1 MARSIWKGAI
11 SFSLVHIPVS
21 LHTASRTNGLDLDLL
36 DRRDFSPVG
45 YQRVNKTTGNV
56 VEWGD
61 IVKGYQYRK
70 GEHVVLT
77 DEDFRRANVAAT
89 QTIAIQ
95 TFVREDE
102 IPPQYFETPYYL
114 APEKRG
120 QKVYALLREA
130 LRKSGRWAIGSVVVR
145 TRAYVCALIPYG
157 DTLVLNTLR
166 YADELLPADSVD
178 APPAS
183 IQKAGVTAKEFELAL
198 RLIDDM
204 TDTWNPEQYKDTYRH
219 DLMKRV
225 EEKVRKGQTHTLTRP
240 TREKPARRSAEIVDL
255 AALLKRSLAEKT
267 ARPAPVSERRP
278 ARRRRTRRASVR
290 RRA

>member
-21 LHTASRTNGLDLDLL
+21 LHTASRANGLDLDLL

-45 YQRVNKTTGNV
+45 YQRVNKTTGKV
-56 VEWGD
+56 VGWDD
-61 IVKGYQYRK
+61 IVKGYEYRK

-89 QTIAIQ
+89 QTIAIRA
-95 TFVREDE
+95 FVRQHE

-114 APEKRG
+114 APDKRG

-130 LRKSGRWAIGSVVVR
+130 LRKTGRWAIGSVVVR
-145 TRAYVCALIPYG
+145 TRAYVCALIPHG
-157 DTLVLNTLR
+157 ETLVLNTLR
-166 YADELLPADSVD
+166 YADELLPADSIA

-183 IQKAGVTAKEFELAL
+183 LRKAGVTAKELELAHK
-198 RLIDDM
+198 LIEDM
-204 TDTWNPEQYKDTYRH
+204 TDTWNPDRYKDTYRH

-225 EEKVRKGQTHTLTRP
+225 EEKVRKGQTHTLTEP
-240 TREKPARRSAEIVDL
+240 AREKPARRSAEIVDL
-255 AALLKRSLAEKT
+255 TALLKRSLEKT
-267 ARPAPVSERRP
+267 TRSAPASESRP
-278 ARRRRTRRASVR
+278 ARRRRTRRAAVR

>member
-21 LHTASRTNGLDLDLL
+21 LHTASRANDLDLDLL

-45 YQRVNKTTGNV
+45 YQRVNKSTGKV
-56 VEWGD
+56 VAWED
-61 IVKGYQYRK
+61 IVKGYEYRK

-77 DEDFRRANVAAT
+77 DEDFRRANVEAT
-89 QTIAIQ
+89 QTIAIRS
-95 TFVREDE
+95 FVREHE

-130 LRKSGRWAIGSVVVR
+130 LRKSERWALGSVVVR
-145 TRAYVCALIPYG
+145 TKAHVCVLIPQG
-157 DTLVLNTLR
+157 ETLVLNTLR
-166 YADELLPADSVD
+166 YGDELLPADSVA
-178 APPAS
+178 APPES
-183 IQKAGVTAKEFELAL
+183 LRKAGVTSQEFELAL
-198 RLIDDM
+198 KLVEDM
-204 TDTWNPEQYKDTYRH
+204 TEVWNPDQYKDTYRR

-225 EEKVRKGQTHTLTRP
+225 EEKVKKGETHTLTEP
-240 TREKPARRSAEIVDL
+240 TREKPARRSAEIIDL
-255 AALLKRSLAEKT
+255 AALLKRSLEEKT
-267 ARPAPVSERRP
+267 AGSARGRGSG
-278 ARRRRTRRASVR
+278 ARRRAPRTATRR